1 MEGLTLNTFGISLV
15 RKLRDLRMALE
26 TTAHITPAQTVT
38 HARASASFS
47 REFTH
52 SRGSVE
58 VAPGETIPRTTMTAS
73 VVTSKTGHDTQF
85 WALRI
90 SLTVFHQ
97 ASGRCITVENAL
109 YDLPLDPKTLLSLH
123 DDATWSEPLR
133 DGHDTLS
140 SIFRQSTEEATI
152 RGLEL
157 ADVWQLINASEGQA
171 TKDAESELR
180 SISTLLANKIRQ
192 AFPHS

>member
-15 RKLRDLRMALE
+15 RTLRELPMALD

-47 REFTH
+47 RDFIH
-52 SRGSVE
+52 SRGNVE
-58 VAPGETIPRTTMTAS
+58 VAAGEPTPQTTATAS
-73 VVTSKTGHDTQF
+73 IVTSKTGHQTQF
-85 WALRI
+85 WALRT
-90 SLTVFHQ
+90 SLQVFHK
-97 ASGRCITVENAL
+97 ASGRYITAKSAL
-109 YDLPLDPKTLLSLH
+109 YDLPLDSKTLLSLH
-123 DDATWSEPLR
+123 DDATWSETKR

-140 SIFRQSTEEATI
+140 AIFRHSTEEATI

-157 ADVWQLINASEGQA
+157 ADVWQMINASEGQA

-180 SISTLLANKIRQ
+180 SISLLLANKIRQ